1 MIGIYLGFGNWSLM
15 IMDLLIFDMDGVLI
29 DVTKSYRK
37 TIQRTIQIYLETC
50 LGLQRKRGDWIT
62 NEEIS
67 LFKSAGGFNND
78 WELTYGILLYL
89 ISLSNLPLPSKRK
102 RFSSVKEIIP
112 YLKAKSLRSHGR
124 IVFRRKRKH
133 LLAFLEKVKSAGR
146 GLKGIRRISGGSR
159 EGWVYGTGDLD
170 QENLVKRVFQEIYL
184 GATFSAHYH
193 LPRLFHRGKGFYLK
207 ERVLI
212 SKKILAFLRKKVRMG
227 IASGRPRFEAELALK
242 RFHLRPYFDSVIT
255 LDDCEPEE
263 KRILN
268 SIGRK
273 INLSKPH
280 PYSILRVVQE
290 IGIPNPYCVYVGD
303 VVDDMLAVQAAKK
316 NLSILAVGF
325 LAGHRDK
332 RAGKIS
338 LIKSG
343 ADLVIEKP
351 KQLLRLVS

>member
-1 MIGIYLGFGNWSLM
+1 MNLDI
-15 IMDLLIFDMDGVLI
+15 LIFDMDGVLI

-37 TIQRTIQIYLETC
+37 TIQRTIQVYLETC
-50 LGLQRKRGDWIT
+50 LGFQRKRGDWIT

-78 WELTYGILLYL
+78 WELTSGILLYL
-89 ISLSNLPLPSKRK
+89 LSLSNFPFPVKRK
-102 RFSSVKEIIP
+102 KFSSVKEIIP
-112 YLKAKSLRSHGR
+112 YLKTKSLRSHGK

-133 LLAFLEKVKSAGR
+133 LLAFLEKIKSAGG
-146 GLKGIRRISGGSR
+146 GLKGIRRISGVSR

-170 QENLVKRVFQEIYL
+170 QENLVKRIFQEIYL
-184 GATFSAHYH
+184 GAKFSAHYH
-193 LPRLFHRGKGFYLK
+193 LPRLSYSGKDFYLK
-207 ERVLI
+207 EKVLI

-242 RFHLRPYFDSVIT
+242 RFHLHPYFDSVMT
-255 LDDCEPEE
+255 LDDCEAEE
-263 KRILN
+263 KRILA
-268 SIGRK
+268 SMGKK

-290 IGIPNPYCVYVGD
+290 IGIPNPHCVYVGD
-303 VVDDMLAVQAAKK
+303 VVDDMLAARAAKK

-332 RAGKIS
+332 KNGKIS

-351 KQLLRLVS
+351 SQLLRLVS